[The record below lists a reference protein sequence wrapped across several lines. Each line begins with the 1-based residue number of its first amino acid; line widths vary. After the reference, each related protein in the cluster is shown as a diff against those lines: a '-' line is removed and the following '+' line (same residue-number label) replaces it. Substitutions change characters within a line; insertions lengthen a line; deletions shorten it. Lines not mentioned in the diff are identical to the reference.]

1 MSRAIRSLASFL
13 VMFAAPLAA
22 QQVAQAGAAT
32 SAARSP
38 ALTADWAKWETLGNG
53 DLSPDGAWVAYDFRR
68 ANGTSELRFRKVASD
83 SEQTVRNG
91 TGATFSRNSRWL
103 IYTITPDT
111 AGGGRAG
118 RGGRGSG
125 GGAAGASG
133 AAAAPPRNK
142 VGIVDLQSG
151 ATTVLADI
159 QSFITSKDGR
169 HVAMRRYPTPGR
181 VSRGAD
187 LVVRDL
193 EQGSDV
199 TLGNVAEYAWSDDG
213 ALLAMTIDV
222 DGKTGNG
229 VQLLNASTGSIRSL
243 DASDA
248 QYTNVQWRARSEDL
262 VAFRSRVD
270 STFIDTGF
278 TVVAWRKVSAAQPAK
293 QVYDFATDKS
303 FPVGMRVASY
313 RRPQWSDDGSML
325 FFGIA
330 PREPKPVAS
339 ARGSGPA
346 PARVEVWHW
355 KDQRE
360 YHQQDRQAAQD
371 RQKTYLAAWHLAP
384 NTVVRLADDV
394 LETVQ
399 LSDNRRVAI
408 ASDEAPY
415 FKEITSGRAVRDV
428 YTIDVATGA
437 RDKVL
442 AGSAFGASMSPDGR
456 YLLYSQ
462 GGQWWSYDVATKTRA
477 NLTANARSVFVNME
491 DDHPVPERRPYGIA
505 GWTKGEKSVLL
516 YDRFDVWLV
525 NVNGTNPVRL
535 TRGKED
541 STVYRVV
548 RLGAGAGAGGGR
560 GGGGGFGGGVAEPA
574 NLEDRWIDPNK
585 PITLSATG
593 EYNKKSGY
601 SRITIGKPAERIVW
615 LDKGVGR
622 LAKAKGADVFLFEQ
636 QSYEDSPDFFVGS
649 ASLRDAKQVSHT
661 NAFQSDYAWG
671 KQVLLPYTNKRGDTL
686 QMMLTYPADYQPGRK
701 YPMVVYYYEKLS
713 QGFHQYVVP
722 TDRATY
728 NATVFSQNGYFVLR
742 PDVVF
747 QPRDAGFSGLDCVTS
762 AVNTVLAMGMIDP
775 KRVGNMGH
783 SWGGYQSAFYAVH
796 GKGLF
801 AATIAGAPL
810 TDLVSFYGYTSFN
823 TGAPETSHFETGQE
837 RMQVS
842 LWEDPQAYIRNSTV
856 FAIDS
861 LQTPLLLEEGDADGN
876 VNYWQSTELYNFG
889 RRLGKQVV
897 YLIYNDENHGVA
909 RPESQMDYARRQLE
923 WFGHFLKGEP
933 AADWIMHGESYLTR
947 QKLLKEASG
956 GNGAPSVARP
966 PVP

>member
-1 MSRAIRSLASFL
+1 M
-13 VMFAAPLAA
+13 
-22 QQVAQAGAAT
+22 
-32 SAARSP
+32 
-38 ALTADWAKWETLGNG
+38 
-53 DLSPDGAWVAYDFRR
+53 
-68 ANGTSELRFRKVASD
+68 
-83 SEQTVRNG
+83 RNG
-91 TGATFSRNSRWL
+91 TGATFTSNSRWL
-103 IYTITPDT
+103 IYTIMPDT
-111 AGGGRAG
+111 AGKGRAG
-118 RGGRGSG
+118 RGGRGTG
-125 GGAAGASG
+125 GGSAAASG
-133 AAAAPPRNK
+133 ALAGPPRNK
-142 VGIVDLQSG
+142 VGIADLHSG
-151 ATTVLADI
+151 TTTVLEDI
-159 QSFITSKDGR
+159 QSFVISKDGR
-169 HVAMRRYPTPGR
+169 HVAMRRYPAAGR
-181 VSRGAD
+181 ASRGAD

-248 QYTNVQWRARSEDL
+248 QYTNVQWRQRSDDL

-270 STFIDTGF
+270 STFIDTGY
-278 TVVAWRKVSAAQPAK
+278 TVVAWRKVSTAQSAK
-293 QVYDFATDKS
+293 QVYDFTADKS
-303 FPVGMRVASY
+303 FPAGMRVASY
-313 RRPQWSDDGSML
+313 RRPQWSDDGSTL

-330 PREPKPVAS
+330 PREHKPVPS
-339 ARGSGPA
+339 ARGNGPA

-355 KDQRE
+355 KDLRE
-360 YHQQDRQAAQD
+360 YHQQDRQALQD
-371 RQKTYLAAWHLAP
+371 RQKTNLAAWHLAP
-384 NTVVRLADDV
+384 NKIVRIADDQ

-399 LSDNRRVAI
+399 LSDNRSVAI

-415 FKEITSGRAVRDV
+415 FKETASGRAVRDV

-437 RDKVL
+437 REKVL
-442 AGSAFGASMSPDGR
+442 TRSAFGASMSPDGR

-462 GGQWWSYDVATKTRA
+462 DGQWWSYDVTTKTRA
-477 NLTANARSVFVNME
+477 NLTAQAKSVFVNME
-491 DDHPVPERRPYGIA
+491 DDHPVPERRPYGVG

-516 YDRFDVWLV
+516 YDRFDIWLV
-525 NVNGTNPVRL
+525 NTNGTNPVRL

-548 RLGAGAGAGGGR
+548 RLNAGASGGR
-560 GGGGGFGGGVAEPA
+560 GGGFGGGGEPA
-574 NLEDRWIDPNK
+574 SLEDRWIDLGK
-585 PITLSATG
+585 PITLSANG

-601 SRITIGKPAERIVW
+601 SRITIGKPAQRLLW

-636 QSYEDSPDFFVGS
+636 QSYEDSPNFFVGS
-649 ASLRDAKQVSHT
+649 SALSDAKPVSNT

-671 KQVLLPYTNKRGDTL
+671 KQELLPYVNKRGDTL
-686 QMMLTYPADYQPGRK
+686 QMMLTYPAGYQPGKK

-713 QGFHQYVVP
+713 QGFHQYVIP

-728 NATVFSQNGYFVLR
+728 NTTVFSQNGYFVLR

-762 AVNTVLAMGMIDP
+762 AVNTVLAKGMVDP

-823 TGAPETSHFETGQE
+823 TGAPETGHFETGQE

-861 LQTPLLLEEGDADGN
+861 LETPLLLEEGDADGN

-897 YLIYNDENHGVA
+897 YLVYNDENHGVA
-909 RPESQMDYARRQLE
+909 RPESQMDYQKRQLE
-923 WFGHFLKGEP
+923 WFGHYLKGEP
-933 AADWIMHGESYLTR
+933 AADWITNGESYLTR
-947 QKLLKEASG
+947 QKLLKEANG
-956 GNGAPSVARP
+956 GNGAALLAQPRMP
-966 PVP
+966 